1 MILIVA
7 VSVFFATA
15 AGAFGLYWI
24 LDYRRESLHQRF
36 KEVVGKV
43 AATDEGVVES
53 AGKWLNWFRGRFT
66 AKPVVETDLVDMLSG
81 KELEGARLLLNQ
93 AGYRSPGAYHTYI
106 LVRWALPLLAV
117 VLSLIGGKF
126 TGLENRS
133 IFLAI
138 LIAGI
143 VGFLLPDFALRRMIL
158 KRQEQITDSLPD
170 GLDLLV
176 VCVEAGLGLNAA
188 FVKITEEFRLSSP
201 ALSEEFDIVN
211 REMVAGKP
219 RQCEALFTSGPVVS
233 TSTGEDGK
241 FTLTNVPVGSNVPL
255 WILGSS
261 LFGAQV
267 AAALGLPFAFASHF
281 APAMLMEARDEG
293 DGKTDP
299 GAAGKRHHGASEAQ
313 PEPERARP
321 RREQRVALA

>member
-219 RQCEALFTSGPVVS
+219 RQEALRALSERTGVEDVKSLVAMLIQTEKLGTSLAQSLRVHSDSLRLRRRQRAEEAAAKTTIKLV
-233 TSTGEDGK
+233 
-241 FTLTNVPVGSNVPL
+241 FPL
-255 WILGSS
+255 VFLMFPALFIVILG
-261 LFGAQV
+261 
-267 AAALGLPFAFASHF
+267 
-281 APAMLMEARDEG
+281 
-293 DGKTDP
+293 P
-299 GAAGKRHHGASEAQ
+299 GALQIIKILIPMGSK
-313 PEPERARP
+313 
-321 RREQRVALA
+321 